1 MLIRRQLL
9 YNPLA
14 IEGRAAALVLGAD
27 SHAWLL
33 CISSLESRLIRAVHA
48 VRAGTAVMHVHAVY
62 VHYPSKLSD
71 AVSATIA
78 SGLDSCLTAITV

>member
-48 VRAGTAVMHVHAVY
+48 VRAGTAVMHVHAVMC
-62 VHYPSKLSD
+62 
-71 AVSATIA
+71 TIHQ
-78 SGLDSCLTAITV
+78 SCLMLYLQLLQVAWTPV